1 LYYCVNTMIRQGW
14 CDFLVL
20 LSLLRKTGTMQIH
33 ISLDDGVPIYLQIV
47 NQIKYLVASGRLV
60 SGEQLPPVRKLAEQL
75 LLNPNTVARAYRE
88 LESARVLS
96 TRRGTGVYVC
106 DAGSPLNRRER
117 NKILNERIDILLTE
131 SRQMNIDI
139 EDVIKLLHQRS
150 RFIK

>member
-1 LYYCVNTMIRQGW
+1 MYYCVNTILRRGW
-14 CDFLVL
+14 FDFSALC
-20 LSLLRKTGTMQIH
+20 SRSCKARIMQIH

-75 LLNPNTVARAYRE
+75 LVNPNTVARAYRE

-96 TRRGTGVYVC
+96 TRRGAGVYVC
-106 DAGSPLNRRER
+106 DAGSPLNRREK
-117 NKILNERIDILLTE
+117 NKILNERIDILLAE

-139 EDVIKLLHQRS
+139 EDVIKLLRQRS
-150 RFIK
+150 RLIK